1 MPIFDY
7 RGSRPRLG
15 TGVFLASTAVVTGEV
30 EIGDDV
36 SFWFHSVARGD
47 VNKIHIGER
56 SNIQDGAVLHVT
68 HKKYPLRLGAEV
80 VVGHGAI
87 LHGCT
92 VGDGALIGIGA
103 RVLDGAVVEA
113 GSQVGAGALVTP
125 GQTVP
130 SGHLVLGVPA
140 RVVRPLTQEEQSE
153 TRKISHRY
161 LEVKNSYLEQMGRG
175 Y

>member
-15 TGVFLASTAVVTGEV
+15 NGVFLAPTAVVTGEV

-47 VNKIHIGER
+47 VNTIYVGDR

-68 HKKYPLRLGAEV
+68 HEKYPLYLGSEV

-92 VGDGALIGIGA
+92 IGDGALVGIGA

-113 GSQVGAGALVTP
+113 GSQIGAGALVAP

-130 SGHLVLGVPA
+130 SGYLVLGIPA
-140 RVVRPLTQEEQSE
+140 KVVRPLTEEEQSE
-153 TRKISHRY
+153 IREISNRY
-161 LEVKNSYLEQMGRG
+161 LEVKNRYLEQLGPG
-175 Y
+175 F